1 MFCPAHN
8 EFKKF
13 KGIAKNMKKILL
25 LFFAIITIATLFIG
39 CEAEIA
45 TQDKNPVGAGPA
57 PVLLGTASNYTIL
70 AKSAI
75 TSVPDSVITGDI
87 GLSPAALSDME
98 GFSTSLF
105 TGYATSTQVTGFV
118 YAADM
123 VSPTSTNLTTAV
135 EDMITAYNDA
145 AGRILPDFMNLGAG
159 EIGGETLSAGLYK
172 WTSSV
177 TINSDV
183 TITGGVD
190 DTWIFQVAGNLTIGS
205 NFNVILAGGAQA
217 KNIVW
222 QVSGE
227 VIMGTGAHFEGIA
240 LTKTQ
245 ITMNTLATMN
255 GRLLAQTLVALDQST
270 VTQPAL

>member
-1 MFCPAHN
+1 
-8 EFKKF
+8 
-13 KGIAKNMKKILL
+13 MKKLL
-25 LFFAIITIATLFIG
+25 LLLFAIITIATLFIG

-45 TQDKNPVGAGPA
+45 TQDKNSVGAGPA
-57 PVLLGTASNYTIL
+57 PVFLGTASDYTIL

-75 TSVPDSVITGDI
+75 TTVPDSVITGDI

-105 TGYATSTQVTGFV
+105 TEYATSTQVTGFV

-145 AGRILPDFMNLGAG
+145 AGRILPDYMNLGAG

-183 TITGGVD
+183 TINGGVD

-205 NFNVILAGGAQA
+205 NFNIILAGGAQA

-240 LTKTQ
+240 LTQTQ

>member
-1 MFCPAHN
+1 
-8 EFKKF
+8 
-13 KGIAKNMKKILL
+13 MKKLL
-25 LFFAIITIATLFIG
+25 LLLFAIITIATLFIG

-45 TQDKNPVGAGPA
+45 TQDKNSVGAGPA
-57 PVLLGTASNYTIL
+57 PVFLGTASDYTIL

-75 TSVPDSVITGDI
+75 TTVPDSVIIGNI
-87 GLSPAALSDME
+87 GLSPAALADME

-145 AGRILPDFMNLGAG
+145 AGRILPDYMNLGAG

-183 TITGGVD
+183 TINGGVD
-190 DTWIFQVAGNLTIGS
+190 DT
-205 NFNVILAGGAQA
+205 
-217 KNIVW
+217 
-222 QVSGE
+222 
-227 VIMGTGAHFEGIA
+227 
-240 LTKTQ
+240 
-245 ITMNTLATMN
+245 
-255 GRLLAQTLVALDQST
+255 
-270 VTQPAL
+270 